1 MTGPVISNCKTN
13 LSVTLSGCQQLQC
26 KLIHVPRPVTVA
38 VSYVQRITAPG
49 PEPKPEQSTLWML
62 LICKVLSDRSKIRSS
77 LPRSKINFQFS
88 GAFSNFGNLQLEG
101 GDLGEGYPRSNMGS
115 EKSFAVNALR
125 QSWHPGL
132 CSPSA
137 SRPSDTLKKCRS
149 VDGASK
155 RAKINDVRRL
165 KTRGLKVPRV
175 PERIVN
181 IVNILQHEKFL
192 DMVGQFFKPN
202 SKKQPRIKKPRSK
215 TSDTNKGLN
224 RGAKVHVSAIC
235 ENTL

>member
-1 MTGPVISNCKTN
+1 MNVDGRWSLRMRPLRDLDPENSLVRIDTLGFLDIGDTRPTMSSTSSAMSPAARNVGTTDDTWTWEHRIIGESVDALRDRLARSVILLLLVAGTRDDTRAREK
-13 LSVTLSGCQQLQC
+13 
-26 KLIHVPRPVTVA
+26 PRNT
-38 VSYVQRITAPG
+38 RNHNG
-49 PEPKPEQSTLWML
+49 PETTIWAS
-62 LICKVLSDRSKIRSS
+62 VNS
-77 LPRSKINFQFS
+77 
-88 GAFSNFGNLQLEG
+88 EG
-101 GDLGEGYPRSNMGS
+101 RRG
-115 EKSFAVNALR
+115 
-125 QSWHPGL
+125 
-132 CSPSA
+132 
-137 SRPSDTLKKCRS
+137 LKKCRS

-202 SKKQPRIKKPRSK
+202 SKKQPRIKKPQSK
-215 TSDTNKGLN
+215 TSDTNKSLN
-224 RGAKVHVSAIC
+224 CGAKMHMSAIC